1 MELNTAL
8 QKLKEYERRGFALYH
23 ASGLMYYDGATTAPK
38 GSAGVRAIT
47 LGELSRIS
55 YEHTTAKESIEMLE
69 CLMAHSDELDPVTR
83 RKASELYRD
92 YERTH
97 RVPIEEFVAHQQLCS
112 EADSVW
118 HEAKV
123 KDDFSMFEPYLQK
136 MFDSTKR
143 MALYM
148 EPDKRPYDT
157 MLDNFERGL
166 TASACDAF
174 FDTLKK
180 RLVPLMHKV
189 VEHGDRVND
198 APLRQSFPIAK
209 QKELSSYLMDVMGI
223 DRDHCILGETEHPF
237 TTDFSKYDVRITT
250 HYYENNFAASL
261 YSVIHEGG
269 HALYELHTG
278 DELACS
284 NLGRGASMAM
294 HESQSRFYENII
306 GRSWSSAAS
315 SSPL

>member
-1 MELNTAL
+1 M
-8 QKLKEYERRGFALYH
+8 
-23 ASGLMYYDGATTAPK
+23 
-38 GSAGVRAIT
+38 
-47 LGELSRIS
+47 
-55 YEHTTAKESIEMLE
+55 
-69 CLMAHSDELDPVTR
+69 
-83 RKASELYRD
+83 
-92 YERTH
+92 
-97 RVPIEEFVAHQQLCS
+97 AHQQLCS

-123 KDDFSMFEPYLQK
+123 KDDFSMFEPYLQR

-306 GRSWSSAAS
+306 GRSWEFCSLIFPFVKKEFSPLLDGVSDEEFYRMINKSSPSLIRLEADELTYCLHIMIRYQLERSIRNTSAWTCPRISSASCRIPTGQTAT
-315 SSPL
+315 